1 MNNFLHKLIKKWKY
15 YKSNSFHKKKFFFVK
30 YWAIKKD
37 WNDNKKRIKIQHWIL
52 FFQPYGLIFRRK
64 IVIIIEF

>member
-37 WNDNKKRIKIQHWIL
+37 WNDNKNRIKIQLWIL
-52 FFQPYGLIFRRK
+52 FFQPYGLIFHRK
-64 IVIIIEF
+64 IVRIIEF